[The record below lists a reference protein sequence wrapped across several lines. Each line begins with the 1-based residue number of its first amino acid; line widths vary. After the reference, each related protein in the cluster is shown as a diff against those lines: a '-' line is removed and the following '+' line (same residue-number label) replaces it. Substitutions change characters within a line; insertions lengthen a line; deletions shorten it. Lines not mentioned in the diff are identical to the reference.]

1 MIYHSPNKM
10 RTRSST
16 ARSVDALIR
25 PNRWTSRSVETE
37 RRASHRTV
45 QSTFV
50 PPSGARIATCMG
62 MSRIR
67 LVIGTTRTSFA
78 GPWLKA
84 STEKMRTVLRPACS
98 CPRVGFRSASQISP
112 RCGVSLTDHPA
123 AWRPKPRSL
132 SSIPAKPARR
142 FAVRQT
148 PHCYVPRRLAGD
160 ASRGLVG
167 EWRPP
172 SYWFLARAP
181 LAPGALLDLW
191 RLKSAAT

>member
-67 LVIGTTRTSFA
+67 LVIGTTLRSFA
-78 GPWLKA
+78 HRPSRRVASQASISAEYSCQACASLRSSANAALLRSKKTCRRCVSRACWRIA
-84 STEKMRTVLRPACS
+84 STELLVS
-98 CPRVGFRSASQISP
+98 CASSIST
-112 RCGVSLTDHPA
+112 RCVAGLMAIEVCCDMGVS
-123 AWRPKPRSL
+123 
-132 SSIPAKPARR
+132 
-142 FAVRQT
+142 
-148 PHCYVPRRLAGD
+148 
-160 ASRGLVG
+160 
-167 EWRPP
+167 
-172 SYWFLARAP
+172 
-181 LAPGALLDLW
+181 
-191 RLKSAAT
+191 